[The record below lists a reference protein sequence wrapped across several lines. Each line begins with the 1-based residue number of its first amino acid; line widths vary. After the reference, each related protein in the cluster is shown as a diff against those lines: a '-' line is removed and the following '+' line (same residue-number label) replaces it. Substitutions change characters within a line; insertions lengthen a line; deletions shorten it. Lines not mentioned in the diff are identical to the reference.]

1 MQLDRSSPDPVRPL
15 HGLDVFDLQDRL
27 QALFSEHGH
36 VVRLD
41 LVRADQAGRRRFL
54 VFVRMKTAQQDQAL
68 ASALGLGRFG
78 GDLVMLVSPDEDDQ
92 INPPW
97 LTGLPVS
104 RAAGQRAQPSP
115 WSM

>member
-1 MQLDRSSPDPVRPL
+1 MQLDRPSLDPARPL

-27 QALFSEHGH
+27 QSLFSDYGH

-54 VFVRMKTAQQDQAL
+54 VFVRMKTAQQDHAL
-68 ASALGLGRFG
+68 ASVLGLGRFG
-78 GDLVMLVSPDEDDQ
+78 GDLVMLISPDEDDQ

-97 LTGLPVS
+97 LTGLPGS